1 MFENFKRNRKLNA
14 FRKREVT
21 CKEYNP
27 GSHVIELA
35 AGKYRVSLA
44 VDLIE
49 FDGKLQLAFSGDL
62 IASDGEALARVMKTM
77 WNEVLPQFGEDKEMR
92 LREQLAKLPH
102 PVSPEPVE
110 TGFEGNEG
118 ALQASAQEAELL
130 YFRDMADY
138 VAGMPNV
145 VTVTVKTS
153 WQIDNK

>member
-1 MFENFKRNRKLNA
+1 MFDNFRRNRKLNA
-14 FRKREVT
+14 FRKGDVN
-21 CKEYNP
+21 CKKYKP
-27 GSHVIELA
+27 DSQVIELKA
-35 AGKYRVSLA
+35 EKWNVSLA
-44 VDLIE
+44 IDLID

-77 WNEVLPQFGEDKEMR
+77 WNQVLPRFGEDKEMR
-92 LREQLAKLPH
+92 LREQLGKLPH
-102 PVSPEPVE
+102 PVSSEPME
-110 TGFEGNEG
+110 TGFEKSEG
-118 ALQASAQEAELL
+118 VHVSAQEAELL

>member
-1 MFENFKRNRKLNA
+1 MFENFRRNRKLNA
-14 FRKREVT
+14 FRKGDVS
-21 CKEYNP
+21 CKEYKP
-27 GSHVIELA
+27 SSRVIELV
-35 AGKYRVSLA
+35 AGKWNVSLA
-44 VDLIE
+44 IDLID

-62 IASDGEALARVMKTM
+62 IASDGEALARVMKVM
-77 WNEVLPQFGEDKEMR
+77 WNKELPEFGEDKEMR
-92 LREQLAKLPH
+92 LREQLTKLSH

-110 TGFEGNEG
+110 TGFEKSEG
-118 ALQASAQEAELL
+118 VHVSAQEAELL

>member
-1 MFENFKRNRKLNA
+1 MFENFKRNRKLSA
-14 FRKREVT
+14 FRKGDVT
-21 CKEYNP
+21 CKEYKP
-27 GSHVIELA
+27 GSRVIELV
-35 AGKYRVSLA
+35 AGKRNVSLA
-44 VDLIE
+44 IDLID

-62 IASDGEALARVMKTM
+62 VASDGEALARVMKTM
-77 WNEVLPQFGEDKEMR
+77 WNEELPQFGEDKENR
-92 LREQLAKLPH
+92 LREQLGKRPY
-102 PVSPEPVE
+102 PVFPEPVE
-110 TGFEGNEG
+110 TGFEKSEG

>member
-14 FRKREVT
+14 FRKGDVT
-21 CKEYNP
+21 CKEYKP
-27 GSHVIELA
+27 GSRVIELV
-35 AGKYRVSLA
+35 AGKRNVSLA
-44 VDLIE
+44 IDLID

-62 IASDGEALARVMKTM
+62 IASDGEALARVMKAM
-77 WNEVLPQFGEDKEMR
+77 WNKELPEFGEDKEMR
-92 LREQLAKLPH
+92 LREQLGKLPH
-102 PVSPEPVE
+102 PVSLESVE
-110 TGFEGNEG
+110 TGFEKSEG
-118 ALQASAQEAELL
+118 VHVSAQEAELL